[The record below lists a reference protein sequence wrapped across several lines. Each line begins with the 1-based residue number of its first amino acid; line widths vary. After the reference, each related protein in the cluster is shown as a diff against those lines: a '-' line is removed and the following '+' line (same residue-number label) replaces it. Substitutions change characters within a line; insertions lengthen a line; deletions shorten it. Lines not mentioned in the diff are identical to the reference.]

1 MEVEDETIFTR
12 VANMVRMQ
20 TEATKEGIEAM
31 MDEMSRLWKQRMD
44 ESDDRI
50 QVLEARIASLKL
62 ESDRIQVLEAQIA
75 SLQLIVGVSKSAQSS
90 VCDSSSY
97 SGACS
102 FCSE

>member
-75 SLQLIVGVSKSAQSS
+75 SLQLIVGVSNSAQSS

-97 SGACS
+97 QGACS